1 MVALE
6 RHQLDVSGVE
16 YLNLDDTRPSEF
28 GVIRPRRR
36 RSRVLTAVGVIVGF
50 IVLFFGSG
58 YALWQRHLDP
68 ASAHAT
74 LTRELSTYALEP
86 GETVRA
92 SAFLYWRSPLS
103 YFRSTH
109 AILAATDR
117 RLLLLT
123 LTPPDPLT
131 REAETSLPTIRD
143 LPKDTTVRLD
153 TARVMFGTSRGIT
166 VDARDVRERWAA
178 RDAEW
183 PKVREVIAD
192 LSTVQRVMR
201 EDWEAIALARLAAV
215 ERARQP
221 IWHVVRRGEAL
232 SSIAERY
239 GIPPERLRGLNAMPN
254 DRIRAGDSL
263 LIKPR
268 T

>member
-1 MVALE
+1 
-6 RHQLDVSGVE
+6 
-16 YLNLDDTRPSEF
+16 
-28 GVIRPRRR
+28 
-36 RSRVLTAVGVIVGF
+36 VGIIVGF
-50 IVLFFGSG
+50 ILLFFGGG

-68 ASAHAT
+68 ATAHAT

-92 SAFLYWRSPLS
+92 RAFLYWRSPLS

-109 AILAATDR
+109 AVLAATDR

-131 REAETSLPTIRD
+131 REMETSLPSIRD

-153 TARVMFGTSRGIT
+153 TGRVMFGLSPGIT
-166 VDARDVRERWAA
+166 LIARDVRERWAS
-178 RDAEW
+178 RDEEW
-183 PKVREVIAD
+183 PQVGAVIAD
-192 LSTVQRVMR
+192 LSAVQRVMR

-221 IWHVVRRGEAL
+221 IWHKVGRGEAL
-232 SSIAERY
+232 GSIATRY
-239 GIPPERLRGLNAMPN
+239 GTTQERLRDLNAMSN

>member
-1 MVALE
+1 MSE
-6 RHQLDVSGVE
+6 VE
-16 YLNLDDTRPSEF
+16 YVTLDESGSSDFT
-28 GVIRPRRR
+28 VVRPRRR
-36 RSRVLTAVGVIVGF
+36 RSRALMIIGVLMGF
-50 IVLFFGSG
+50 VALFFGSG
-58 YALWQRHLDP
+58 YTLWQRHLDP
-68 ASAHAT
+68 VTARGT
-74 LTRELSTYALEP
+74 LSRELSTYALEP

-92 SAFLYWRSPLS
+92 SAFLYRRSPLA

-109 AILAATDR
+109 AVLAATDR

-131 REAETSLPTIRD
+131 REAEEILPTIRD

-153 TARVMFGTSRGIT
+153 TGQVMFGTSRGIILH
-166 VDARDVRERWAA
+166 ARDARERWAS
-178 RDAEW
+178 RDEDW
-183 PKVREVIAD
+183 PQVRAVIGD
-192 LSTVQRVMR
+192 LSTVQRTMR
-201 EDWEAIALARLAAV
+201 EDGEAIRLASLAAV

-221 IWHVVRRGEAL
+221 IWHVVRRGQAL
-232 SSIAERY
+232 GSIATQY
-239 GIPPERLRGLNAMPN
+239 GTTPERLRELNAMTT

>member
-1 MVALE
+1 MVNAGSRL
-6 RHQLDVSGVE
+6 RVSEVE
-16 YLNLDDTRPSEF
+16 YLTLDEGTASDF
-28 GVIRPRRR
+28 AVIRPRRR
-36 RSRVLTAVGVIVGF
+36 RRVLAAVGVLTAFVL
-50 IVLFFGSG
+50 LFFGGG

-68 ASAHAT
+68 VSARAT

-92 SAFLYWRSPLS
+92 STFLYWRSPLS

-117 RLLLLT
+117 RLLLLI

-131 REAETSLPTIRD
+131 RETETALPTIRD
-143 LPKDTTVRLD
+143 LPKDTSVRVD
-153 TARVMFGTSRGIT
+153 TGRVLFGTSRGIT
-166 VDARDVRERWAA
+166 LTTRDTRERWAA
-178 RDAEW
+178 REDQW
-183 PKVREVIAD
+183 PQVRAVVAD
-192 LSTVQRVMR
+192 LSTAQRTMR
-201 EDWEAIALARLAAV
+201 EDAEAIAIARLAAV
-215 ERARQP
+215 ESARQP
-221 IWHVVRRGEAL
+221 IWHVVNRGEAL
-232 SSIAERY
+232 GSIADRY
-239 GIPPERLRGLNAMPN
+239 GTTAERLRQLNAMTS

>member
-1 MVALE
+1 MSE
-6 RHQLDVSGVE
+6 VE
-16 YLNLDDTRPSEF
+16 YLTLDEAGSNAFT
-28 GVIRPRRR
+28 VVRPRRR
-36 RSRVLTAVGVIVGF
+36 RARVLTTAGALVGF
-50 IVLFFGSG
+50 VALFFAGG

-68 ASAHAT
+68 VVAQAT

-86 GETVRA
+86 GETVQA
-92 SAFLYWRSPLS
+92 SALLYWRSPLS

-109 AILAATDR
+109 AVLAATDR

-131 REAETSLPTIRD
+131 REAEEQLPSIRD
-143 LPKDTTVRLD
+143 LPKDTTVQLD
-153 TARVMFGTSRGIT
+153 TGRVMFGLSRGIT
-166 VDARDVRERWAA
+166 VRARDVRERWAA
-178 RDAEW
+178 RDEQWPRVGAVVAE
-183 PKVREVIAD
+183 
-192 LSTVQRVMR
+192 LSTLQRAMR
-201 EDWEAIALARLAAV
+201 EDGEAIRLARLAAL

-232 SSIAERY
+232 GSIATRY
-239 GIPPERLRGLNAMPN
+239 GTTPERLRELNTMGS

>member
-1 MVALE
+1 MHVE
-6 RHQLDVSGVE
+6 RSQLQVSDVE

-28 GVIRPRRR
+28 TVFRPRRR
-36 RSRVLTAVGVIVGF
+36 RSRIMTTVAVLLGF
-50 IVLFFGSG
+50 VVLFFGSG
-58 YALWQRHLDP
+58 YALWQGHLDP
-68 ASAHAT
+68 VTAHAT
-74 LTRELSTYALEP
+74 LARELSTYALEP

-109 AILAATDR
+109 AVLAATDR

-131 REAETSLPTIRD
+131 REAETTLPSIRD

-153 TARVMFGTSRGIT
+153 TGRVMLGTSRGIT
-166 VDARDVRERWAA
+166 MRARDVRERWAA
-178 RDAEW
+178 RDEQW
-183 PKVREVIAD
+183 PQVRAVIAD
-192 LSTVQRVMR
+192 LSRVQREMR
-201 EDWEAIALARLAAV
+201 EDWQAIALAQLAAV

-221 IWHVVRRGEAL
+221 IWHVVHRGEAL
-232 SSIAERY
+232 GSIATQY
-239 GIPPERLRGLNAMPN
+239 GTTPERLRDLNDMAS